1 MRDAGTTQARGKK
14 CLAIGVIVGLASLFM
29 AACATSEPSVE
40 IVGPAEAKVNSSILL
55 EAQATGAT
63 PLFGFIGF
71 KWDTRTGTSGAWKQ
85 IRFEALGVDSQG
97 NAIDQVVVDTPE
109 TPGTTQYRVTASIWQ
124 THNFDE
130 VVYRADWH
138 TIKYI
143 E

>member
-1 MRDAGTTQARGKK
+1 MRSSVKVA
-14 CLAIGVIVGLASLFM
+14 IVGLAALFM
-29 AACATSEPSVE
+29 AACAASEPSVE

-63 PLFGFIGF
+63 PLYGLIGF
-71 KWDTRTGTSGAWKQ
+71 TWSSRAGTSGAWNQ
-85 IRFEALGVDSQG
+85 IRYEALGVDLQG
-97 NAIDQVVVDTPE
+97 NAIDQVVIDTPE

-124 THNFDE
+124 VHNFDE

-138 TIKYI
+138 TVKYT